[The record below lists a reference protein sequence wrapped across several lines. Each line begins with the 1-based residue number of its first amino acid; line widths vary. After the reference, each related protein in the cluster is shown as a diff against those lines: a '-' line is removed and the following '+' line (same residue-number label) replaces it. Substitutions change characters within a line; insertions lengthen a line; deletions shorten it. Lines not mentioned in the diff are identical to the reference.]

1 MKTFLLAI
9 LAVLAISSAAFAQTS
24 TRNMILTWTD
34 NSNNEE
40 GFNIYRDGV
49 KVGTTTATTYT
60 DTVTGAWGQQFCY
73 EVLAFNDINIDGT
86 GALQESTKSNTACGT
101 IPVPTQPA
109 PNAPSGL
116 LLSPISSSSL
126 QLRWRDRS
134 DNEEVFQAEV
144 VGGGKVTMA
153 EFSKDSTMGVVSGL
167 APRTRYTA
175 RMRALNED
183 GLPSAWSNRDS
194 ARTLR

>member
-9 LAVLAISSAAFAQTS
+9 LAVLAISSVAFAQTS
-24 TRNMILTWTD
+24 TRNMLLTWTD

-49 KVGTTTATTYT
+49 NVGVTKSATYT
-60 DTVTGAWGQQFCY
+60 DTVTGNWGQQFCY
-73 EVLAFNDINIDGT
+73 EVSAFNHANVDGT
-86 GALQESTKSNTACGT
+86 GALQESARSNTSCAT

-116 LLSPISSSSL
+116 LMSPISSSSL

-134 DNEEVFQAEV
+134 DNEEIFQAEV
-144 VGGGKVTMA
+144 VGGSKMVMA
-153 EFSKDSTMGVVSGL
+153 EFGKDSTMGVVSGL
-167 APRTRYTA
+167 EPRTRYTA
-175 RMRALNED
+175 RVRAINED